1 MAGAGTP
8 GREGT
13 PMLTV
18 VPDVAGALPAGEPSS
33 LIDQI
38 VRDGARQ
45 MLAAALQAEVAAYID
60 QFAGLRDE
68 NGRRMVVRNGT
79 AEPRTVLTSAGAVEV
94 MAPRVN
100 DKRTDPAT
108 GERKRF
114 SSAILPP
121 WARKT
126 PQVSEVLP
134 LLYLHGL
141 SSGDFVPA
149 LGQFLG
155 SHAGLSS
162 STVTRLT
169 EQWSSEAAAF
179 MTRDLSAVDYVYLW
193 VDGIHLGIR
202 LGEGKL
208 CLLVMIGVRADGRK
222 ELVALADGYR
232 ESAESWAD
240 LLRDAKRRGMRAPVL
255 AVGDGALGFW
265 GALREV
271 FPATR
276 EQRCWFHKTANVLA
290 ALPRSAHP
298 GAKKALA
305 EIWGA
310 EDKDH
315 ALVAVK
321 AFGSAYGA
329 KFPKAVAKIT
339 DDLEELLAFYDYPC
353 EHWVHLR
360 TTNPIESTFATVRHR
375 TKITKGPGSRAAGLA
390 MAFKLIESAQDRWR
404 AVNAPHLVAL
414 VRAGAT
420 FINGKLVERPDEDAP
435 PAAALP
441 ASAGDRKGSIWGL
454 RGRGC
459 PGS

>member
-1 MAGAGTP
+1 
-8 GREGT
+8 
-13 PMLTV
+13 
-18 VPDVAGALPAGEPSS
+18 
-33 LIDQI
+33 
-38 VRDGARQ
+38 
-45 MLAAALQAEVAAYID
+45 MLAEALRAEVDAYVAAFTAEVD
-60 QFAGLRDE
+60 GD
-68 NGRRMVVRNGT
+68 GRRLVVRNGYHQSR
-79 AEPRTVLTSAGAVEV
+79 EVLTSAGAVEV
-94 MAPRVN
+94 TAPRVS

-108 GERKRF
+108 GERQRF
-114 SSAILPP
+114 TSAILPP

-126 PQVSEVLP
+126 PKVTEVLP

-155 SHAGLSS
+155 SSAGLSAP
-162 STVTRLT
+162 VITRLT
-169 EQWSSEAAAF
+169 ETWQAEQRTFAQ
-179 MTRDLSAVDYVYLW
+179 RDLSQVDYVYLW
-193 VDGIHLGIR
+193 ADGIHVNIR
-202 LGEGKL
+202 LEEHKL

-222 ELVALADGYR
+222 ELIALADGYR

-240 LLRDAKRRGMRAPVL
+240 LLRDCVRRGMRAPVL

-271 FPATR
+271 FPAAR
-276 EQRCWFHKTANVLA
+276 EGRCWFHKTANVLA
-290 ALPRSAHP
+290 ALPKSAHP

-305 EIWGA
+305 GIWGA
-310 EDKDH
+310 EDKAH
-315 ALVAVK
+315 AQAAVK
-321 AFGSAYGA
+321 AFEAAYRA

-375 TKITKGPGSRAAGLA
+375 TKVTKGPGSRAAGLA

-420 FINGKLVERPDEDAP
+420 FINGKLVERPGEKAQP
-435 PAAALP
+435 EAA
-441 ASAGDRKGSIWGL
+441 
-454 RGRGC
+454 
-459 PGS
+459 